1 VLKHYTL
8 QGYRVLALA
17 VKTLSPHLTWTH
29 IQRMS
34 RDEVEINPELVG
46 LLIMRNGL
54 KKETLPSIRV
64 LHDARL
70 RTVMVTGDNLQTAVT
85 VAKDCEMIDRTQRI
99 IQVEAAIIPASIH
112 GAQHLQVLYT
122 DPLTAPEFINGT
134 VCIYFFICQRNVID
148 LSVFKMKC
156 R

>member
-1 VLKHYTL
+1 MNTFIPPIVPSNYYSVLKHYTL

-17 VKTLSPHLTWTH
+17 GKTLSPHLTWTH

-34 RDEVEINPELVG
+34 RDEVEVSPELVG

-70 RTVMVTGDNLQTAVT
+70 RTVMVTGDNLQTAIT
-85 VAKDCEMIDRTQRI
+85 VVNDCERIDRIQRV
-99 IQVEAAIIPASIH
+99 IQHPSAGGNNSGVDSGGPTSSSSLH
-112 GAQHLQVLYT
+112 
-122 DPLTAPEFINGT
+122 
-134 VCIYFFICQRNVID
+134 
-148 LSVFKMKC
+148 
-156 R
+156 

>member
-1 VLKHYTL
+1 
-8 QGYRVLALA
+8 
-17 VKTLSPHLTWTH
+17 
-29 IQRMS
+29 MS

-112 GAQHLQVLYT
+112 GAQHLPVLYT
-122 DPLTAPEFINGT
+122 DPLAAPEFIYGT
-134 VCIYFFICQRNVID
+134 VRIYFFIY
-148 LSVFKMKC
+148 
-156 R
+156 